1 MVFMRGSAGDCERID
16 VEKVAPSAKHRDLPE
31 LPHESASL
39 ALRPNRPQP
48 ESTPGAA
55 RNEAQQDVFLREVDD
70 ALREDQM
77 VEVFRRYGRPIGL
90 AVAAA
95 LLALAG
101 YLAWDHYAK
110 GQAGEAGEKL
120 TLALD
125 DLEKGKVKEAAA
137 AAAPLVGSG
146 DGYSAAVR
154 VLQAGIAQGD
164 GKADEAAKQFA
175 AVAADASAPKPYRDL
190 ATIREVA
197 ANFEKMPPQQVIDRL
212 KPLAV
217 PGNPW
222 FGSAGELVGMAYLK
236 QGRADLA
243 GPLFGSMAKDKSVPE
258 SLRRRAQQLA
268 GLLGVDAVEDP
279 DQVAPR
285 TGAAAQ

>member
-1 MVFMRGSAGDCERID
+1 M
-16 VEKVAPSAKHRDLPE
+16 
-31 LPHESASL
+31 
-39 ALRPNRPQP
+39 ALTPNRPQ
-48 ESTPGAA
+48 TPQTSAAA
-55 RNEAQQDVFLREVDD
+55 RDAAQGDVFLREVDD

-77 VEVFRRYGRPIGL
+77 AQAFRRYGRPIGA
-90 AVAAA
+90 AVAAG

-101 YLAWDHYAK
+101 YLAWDHYAQ
-110 GQAGEAGEKL
+110 GQSGETGEKL
-120 TLALD
+120 TLVID
-125 DLEKGKVKEAAA
+125 DLEKGKTKEASAA
-137 AAAPLVGSG
+137 LAPLKDQGE
-146 DGYSAAVR
+146 GYSAAVR
-154 VLQAGIAQGD
+154 LLQAGIAEGE
-164 GKADEAAKQFA
+164 GKGADAAKQFA
-175 AVAADASAPKPYRDL
+175 AVAGDGSVPQPYRDL

-197 ANFEKMPPQQVIDRL
+197 ANFEKLPPQQVIDRL

-243 GPLFGSMAKDKSVPE
+243 GPLFGSIAKDKAVPD

-279 DQVAPR
+279 AKQAAPA
-285 TGAAAQ
+285 GAPQQ

>member
-1 MVFMRGSAGDCERID
+1 M
-16 VEKVAPSAKHRDLPE
+16 
-31 LPHESASL
+31 
-39 ALRPNRPQP
+39 
-48 ESTPGAA
+48 
-55 RNEAQQDVFLREVDD
+55 FLREVDD

-77 VEVFRRYGRPIGL
+77 VQAFRRYGRPVGAAVL
-90 AVAAA
+90 AG

-125 DLEKGKVKEAAA
+125 DLEKGKVKEAGA
-137 AAAPLVGSG
+137 AAAPLANQGE
-146 DGYSAAVR
+146 GYAAAVR
-154 VLQAGIAQGD
+154 LLQAGIAQGE
-164 GKADEAAKQFA
+164 GKGDQAAQQFA
-175 AVAADASAPKPYRDL
+175 AVAADGSAPQPYRDL
-190 ATIREVA
+190 AMIREVA
-197 ANFEKMPPQQVIDRL
+197 ANFEKLPPQQVVDRL

-243 GPLFGSMAKDKSVPE
+243 GPLFGSIAKDKTVPD

-279 DQVAPR
+279 GKLVADLNAPAR
-285 TGAAAQ
+285 